1 MPAIQ
6 QFALLVVVAV
16 PVVVV
21 LAMNLFLLYFGEH
34 GTLLLPR
41 PARYPRIELA
51 NEPAPQAAAL
61 EEPAMAVIEEEPL
74 RKAA

>member
-16 PVVVV
+16 PVAVVI
-21 LAMNLFLLYFGEH
+21 AMNLFLAFFGER

-41 PARYPRIELA
+41 MDRYPRIDLET
-51 NEPAPQAAAL
+51 EPVPQAVAA
-61 EEPAMAVIEEEPL
+61 EEPGIAVVEEEPL